1 MFYSFTLIA
10 SFLSVL
16 VLPGRQLLQ
25 LIWVT
30 VPLLIL
36 ASDLITRSLSRIQ
49 MQDRYTWMI
58 AGFVLLILG
67 FLWQVFGTL
76 NQGNLEMNNFLLYF
90 GASVVILLVCAILA
104 ILGWSI
110 QTAGMG
116 YAFGFMVVA
125 ALLTLMSATRTV
137 GNLDNPRMEFWNDG
151 VEPAQVS
158 LLRQT
163 VDELSGRVRGVPNG
177 LDIISLGKVQ
187 PSIAWE
193 MRNQKIIRVEGL
205 ASIEDPA
212 LVLTQEDIQ
221 LEMDKTYR
229 GQDFN
234 VQAGVDWESFTIQ
247 DWMRW
252 YMIRKAQPTLF
263 LKNILWVRA
272 DLFPG
277 YRSTTI
283 PLE

>member
-1 MFYSFTLIA
+1 
-10 SFLSVL
+10 
-16 VLPGRQLLQ
+16 
-25 LIWVT
+25 
-30 VPLLIL
+30 
-36 ASDLITRSLSRIQ
+36 

-116 YAFGFMVVA
+116 YAFGFMIVA
-125 ALLTLMSATRTV
+125 ALLTIMSATRTV

-163 VDELSGRVRGVPNG
+163 VDEVIRTGPRCSKRSGYH
-177 LDIISLGKVQ
+177 Q
-187 PSIAWE
+187 PGE
-193 MRNQKIIRVEGL
+193 
-205 ASIEDPA
+205 
-212 LVLTQEDIQ
+212 
-221 LEMDKTYR
+221 
-229 GQDFN
+229 
-234 VQAGVDWESFTIQ
+234 
-247 DWMRW
+247 
-252 YMIRKAQPTLF
+252 
-263 LKNILWVRA
+263 
-272 DLFPG
+272 
-277 YRSTTI
+277 STTI
-283 PLE
+283 HCLGNAKSKNHSGGRIGQHRRPCPGPHPGRYSTRNGQDISWAGF